1 MCLPEL
7 SHKALF
13 MQAHR
18 LLENK
23 DKKPQHKHT
32 TEQFYTNTGHV
43 STLKPCFHPP
53 KNDLMLWIDELAFFI
68 GSFCHLLSWWLFKQ
82 TTYLL

>member
-1 MCLPEL
+1 
-7 SHKALF
+7 

-32 TEQFYTNTGHV
+32 TEQCYTNTGHV

-53 KNDLMLWIDELAFFI
+53 KNDFMLWIDELAFFYWI
-68 GSFCHLLSWWLFKQ
+68 LLSSFVMVVIQTDNLFA
-82 TTYLL
+82 LI